1 MRTIIL
7 QIYYKNIELI
17 RECQLTI
24 VDSKI
29 GVQSNGIK

>member
-17 RECQLTI
+17 REFRLI
-24 VDSKI
+24 LIESKI
-29 GVQSNGIK
+29 GVQSNGTR

>member
-17 RECQLTI
+17 RECQLI
-24 VDSKI
+24 LIESKI
-29 GVQSNGIK
+29 GVQSYETR

>member
-17 RECQLTI
+17 REYQLI
-24 VDSKI
+24 LIESKI
-29 GVQSNGIK
+29 GVQSYETR

>member
-17 RECQLTI
+17 IECQLTI

-29 GVQSNGIK
+29 GVQSYETR